1 MFVQRGNKIETT
13 VYRKSTN
20 NGIYL
25 NWGSFAVTWKRGTLK
40 TLFNRAYIVCS
51 THYLFKEGTRPFKM
65 FFRNNNYSKWIIK
78 QATKQVKDQKIQ
90 SNADG
95 TPTVA
100 NELPSSSKSFTLVPP
115 YTGQKGEHLIRSLR
129 KDMSRMLPEN
139 VQTRICYTST
149 ELGAKFNNIK
159 DPVKNPTNTT

>member
-1 MFVQRGNKIETT
+1 
-13 VYRKSTN
+13 
-20 NGIYL
+20 
-25 NWGSFAVTWKRGTLK
+25 
-40 TLFNRAYIVCS
+40 
-51 THYLFKEGTRPFKM
+51 M

-159 DPVKNPTNTT
+159 DPVKKSYQHNIVYYATCPESGFVEDYIGETGRRLNESVIGCNGRDKKSHLYKHSQESNHPCVA